1 MSKKQT
7 PVMKC
12 FISFN
17 TERSE
22 ELCESRAASN
32 WETGK
37 VEETRIL
44 FTADGEKKTARLEDP
59 GGPQSWQRD

>member
-1 MSKKQT
+1 MSKKQM

-22 ELCESRAASN
+22 ELCESHVASN
-32 WETGK
+32 WKTRK
-37 VEETRIL
+37 DEEKGIL
-44 FTADGEKKTARLEDP
+44 FTADGKKKTARLEDP
-59 GGPQSWQRD
+59 GGP